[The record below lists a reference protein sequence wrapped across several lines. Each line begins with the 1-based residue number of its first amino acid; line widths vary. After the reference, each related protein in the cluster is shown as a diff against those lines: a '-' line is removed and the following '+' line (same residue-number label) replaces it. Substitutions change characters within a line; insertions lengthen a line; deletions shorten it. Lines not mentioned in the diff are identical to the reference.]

1 MLTDSSAHQI
11 FRLAAND
18 LNMTIDLNREQLIRK
33 AAKGSA
39 EAFEALI
46 LSCHSKAYAVAFRYM
61 KNEAD
66 ASDVLQEAYIKLY
79 TKLKTFSYKSSF
91 DTWFIRIVINC
102 CYDALRQQKTERN
115 KRDQSEDGKNQAETL
130 PGSRPEESPEE
141 AILKDERRLMLAQ
154 AMVSLSAEHRDV
166 LILREYQQYSYE
178 EIARILELSEG
189 TVKSRI
195 NRAKLKLRE
204 ILKEQNPEFFV

>member
-1 MLTDSSAHQI
+1 
-11 FRLAAND
+11 
-18 LNMTIDLNREQLIRK
+18 MTIDLNREQLIRK

-79 TKLKTFSYKSSF
+79 TKLKTFSFKSSF

-102 CYDALRQQKTERN
+102 CYDALRQQKTDRS
-115 KRDQSEDGKNQAETL
+115 KRDQSEDGNDRSEML
-130 PGSRPEESPEE
+130 PGSRSDESPEE
-141 AILKDERRLMLAQ
+141 AILKDERRAVLEQ
-154 AMVSLSAEHRDV
+154 AMSLLSPEHRDV

-178 EIARILELSEG
+178 EIAGIMELSEG

-195 NRAKLKLRE
+195 NRAKLRLRE

>member
-1 MLTDSSAHQI
+1 
-11 FRLAAND
+11 
-18 LNMTIDLNREQLIRK
+18 MTIDLNREQLIRK

-79 TKLKTFSYKSSF
+79 TKLKTFSFKSSF

-102 CYDALRQQKTERN
+102 CYDALRQQKTDRS
-115 KRDQSEDGKNQAETL
+115 KRDQSEDGNDRSEML
-130 PGSRPEESPEE
+130 PGSRSDESPEE
-141 AILKDERRLMLAQ
+141 AILKDERRAVLER
-154 AMVSLSAEHRDV
+154 AMSLLSPEHRDV

-178 EIARILELSEG
+178 EIAGIMELSEG

-195 NRAKLKLRE
+195 NRAKLRLRE

>member
-1 MLTDSSAHQI
+1 
-11 FRLAAND
+11 
-18 LNMTIDLNREQLIRK
+18 MTIDLNREQLIRK

-79 TKLKTFSYKSSF
+79 TKLKTFSFKSSF

-102 CYDALRQQKTERN
+102 CYDALRQQKTDRS
-115 KRDQSEDGKNQAETL
+115 KRDQSEDGNDRSEML
-130 PGSRPEESPEE
+130 LGSRSDESPEE
-141 AILKDERRLMLAQ
+141 AILKDERRAVLER
-154 AMVSLSAEHRDV
+154 AMSLLSPEHRDV

-178 EIARILELSEG
+178 EIAGILELSEG

-195 NRAKLKLRE
+195 NRAKLRLRE

>member
-1 MLTDSSAHQI
+1 
-11 FRLAAND
+11 
-18 LNMTIDLNREQLIRK
+18 MTIDLNREQLIRK

-79 TKLKTFSYKSSF
+79 TKLKTFSFKSSF

-102 CYDALRQQKTERN
+102 CYDALRQQKTDRS
-115 KRDQSEDGKNQAETL
+115 KRDQSEDGNDRSEML
-130 PGSRPEESPEE
+130 PGSRSDESPEE
-141 AILKDERRLMLAQ
+141 AILKDERRAVLER
-154 AMVSLSAEHRDV
+154 AMSLLSPDHRDV

-178 EIARILELSEG
+178 EIAGILELSEG

-195 NRAKLKLRE
+195 NRAKLRLRE

>member
-1 MLTDSSAHQI
+1 
-11 FRLAAND
+11 
-18 LNMTIDLNREQLIRK
+18 MTIDLNREQLIRK

-79 TKLKTFSYKSSF
+79 TKLKTFSFKSSF

-102 CYDALRQQKTERN
+102 CYDALRQQKTDRS
-115 KRDQSEDGKNQAETL
+115 KRDQSEDGNDRSEML
-130 PGSRPEESPEE
+130 PGSRSDESPEE
-141 AILKDERRLMLAQ
+141 AILKDERRAVLER
-154 AMVSLSAEHRDV
+154 AMSLLSPEHRDV

-178 EIARILELSEG
+178 EIAGILELSEG

-195 NRAKLKLRE
+195 NRAKLRLRE

>member
-1 MLTDSSAHQI
+1 
-11 FRLAAND
+11 
-18 LNMTIDLNREQLIRK
+18 MTIDLNREQLIRK

-79 TKLKTFSYKSSF
+79 TKLKTFSFKSSF

-102 CYDALRQQKTERN
+102 CYDALRQQKTDRS
-115 KRDQSEDGKNQAETL
+115 KRDQSEDGNDRSEML
-130 PGSRPEESPEE
+130 LGSRSDESPEE
-141 AILKDERRLMLAQ
+141 AILKDERRAVLEQ
-154 AMVSLSAEHRDV
+154 AMPLLSPEHRDV

-178 EIARILELSEG
+178 EIAGIMELSEG

-195 NRAKLKLRE
+195 NRAKLRLRE

>member
-1 MLTDSSAHQI
+1 MHQI
-11 FRLAAND
+11 LRRTASNL
-18 LNMTIDLNREQLIRK
+18 LMTIDLNREQLIRK

-79 TKLKTFSYKSSF
+79 TKLKTFSFKSSF

-102 CYDALRQQKTERN
+102 CYDALRQQKTDRS
-115 KRDQSEDGKNQAETL
+115 KRDQSEDGNDRSEML
-130 PGSRPEESPEE
+130 PGSRSDESPEE
-141 AILKDERRLMLAQ
+141 AILKDERRAVLEQ
-154 AMVSLSAEHRDV
+154 AMSLLSSEHRDV

-178 EIARILELSEG
+178 EIAGILELSEG

-195 NRAKLKLRE
+195 NRAKLRLRE